1 MIKCTGWKQ
10 AKRGVC
16 NFSCNMGVYNSQLPV
31 KKLQYKLQLKITI
44 TMATDS

>member
-16 NFSCNMGVYNSQLPV
+16 KVCCNMGVYSSQLPV
-31 KKLQYKLQLKITI
+31 KKLCTIKITI
-44 TMATDS
+44 TIDS